1 MRFGLSTFLLVRV
14 YEDSRRAQFAHGQE
28 SVQGVP
34 LSLRSALALFVWPCE
49 VRALFLPIP
58 RSGLERDCCSRLE
71 PFWRVRVF
79 FPHSARP
86 GVWWP
91 NARSSGFARLAFSGR
106 LSSFAALPNEGAP
119 KRSRWVEYFVMSDS
133 VRASVLPIGY
143 HIPDRCGTESA

>member
-79 FPHSARP
+79 FLRWRCMLRACCRMLDAIRRGLTEAYVILQANSSSEVMCQIRMCSDS
-86 GVWWP
+86 
-91 NARSSGFARLAFSGR
+91 RSS
-106 LSSFAALPNEGAP
+106 
-119 KRSRWVEYFVMSDS
+119 
-133 VRASVLPIGY
+133 
-143 HIPDRCGTESA
+143 

>member
-79 FPHSARP
+79 FLRWRCMLRTDVAGCLKP
-86 GVWWP
+86 
-91 NARSSGFARLAFSGR
+91 FAG
-106 LSSFAALPNEGAP
+106 ALPRP
-119 KRSRWVEYFVMSDS
+119 TLISR
-133 VRASVLPIGY
+133 PIRRTNRCVKLYGSKTLCFKCTIAYY
-143 HIPDRCGTESA
+143 HMQSA